1 VIRSR
6 HLYTGRRMIGNRTPF
21 MLIPGMSKLP
31 GFDDNSRFFDTSSMV
46 RFRSPPDHS
55 PDTYAM
61 PFLHRSPPEL
71 FTPAA

>member
-6 HLYTGRRMIGNRTPF
+6 HLNTGRRMNSNRISF
-21 MLIPGMSKLP
+21 MLIPGMFKLP

-46 RFRSPPDHS
+46 RLRSPPDHS
-55 PDTYAM
+55 PDIYSM
-61 PFLHRSPPEL
+61 PFLPRSLPAL